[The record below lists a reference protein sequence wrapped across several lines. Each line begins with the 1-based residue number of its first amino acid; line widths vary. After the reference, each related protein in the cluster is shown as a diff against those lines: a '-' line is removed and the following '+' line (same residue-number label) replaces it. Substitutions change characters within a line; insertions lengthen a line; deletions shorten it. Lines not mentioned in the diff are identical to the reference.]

1 MSKEKLTHEGI
12 DEAVRLTGLGLN
24 DADIAAYLGVA
35 PETLSRW
42 KNHPRTENQRR
53 LCQALKKAEV
63 ERKSTLL
70 RRIIQASDTTW
81 QAAAWM
87 LERRYPA
94 EYAKPTRPADGG
106 EAIKTDEQV
115 KGFID
120 ALGLR

>member
-1 MSKEKLTHEGI
+1 MSKEKLTKGGI
-12 DEAVRLTGLGLN
+12 AEAVRLTGLGLN

-42 KNHPRTENQRR
+42 RNHPRTENQRQ
-53 LCQALKKAEV
+53 LCQALKKADA
-63 ERKSTLL
+63 ERKGVLL
-70 RRIIQASDTTW
+70 DRIIKASDTTW
-81 QAAAWM
+81 QAAAWL

-94 EYAKPTRPADGG
+94 EYAKPARPAEGG